1 MAKKQ
6 NYSYK
11 AHRNDVLTTRMIIIF
26 TLLLVSVFVL
36 FKAREWIS
44 VRSWLGPIGDYGYFF
59 TITRLLTGLCLILTA
74 LSAIH
79 FAKLKKAG
87 VDESLKVIP
96 SSMLLSVSATV
107 FAVLLAVSAFSYTGI
122 GMSII
127 FIILVAL
134 LYFISVCFP
143 GSYFNGIDCE
153 VYCAELNMDVLFAMQ
168 LPEATYIPLPKY
180 PSVTRDLAIVCEEA
194 ITVAQVEE
202 VIASAAGK
210 LLRNIRLFDIYRGTG
225 VPEGKKSLAFS
236 LEIRADDRTLTDSD
250 SEALIKAVLIALEE
264 KINAVLR

>member
-143 GSYFNGIDCE
+143 GSYFIMAAFNAFGAFVIYALKLVSPIDSPVLHYSLRTIVVLAAIAFMIVIYKARANGGVICGISILRPDADI
-153 VYCAELNMDVLFAMQ
+153 YPLFLAAVLFVLFVILGMF
-168 LPEATYIPLPKY
+168 EIGSYIVY
-180 PSVTRDLAIVCEEA
+180 D
-194 ITVAQVEE
+194 
-202 VIASAAGK
+202 VI
-210 LLRNIRLFDIYRGTG
+210 
-225 VPEGKKSLAFS
+225 
-236 LEIRADDRTLTDSD
+236 
-250 SEALIKAVLIALEE
+250 IALETIIFALFYAI
-264 KINAVLR
+264 KTLK

>member
-1 MAKKQ
+1 MAK
-6 NYSYK
+6 S
-11 AHRNDVLTTRMIIIF
+11 I
-26 TLLLVSVFVL
+26 LLLQRITEL
-36 FKAREWIS
+36 T
-44 VRSWLGPIGDYGYFF
+44 VR
-59 TITRLLTGLCLILTA
+59 
-74 LSAIH
+74 
-79 FAKLKKAG
+79 
-87 VDESLKVIP
+87 
-96 SSMLLSVSATV
+96 
-107 FAVLLAVSAFSYTGI
+107 YT
-122 GMSII
+122 
-127 FIILVAL
+127 
-134 LYFISVCFP
+134 
-143 GSYFNGIDCE
+143 
-153 VYCAELNMDVLFAMQ
+153 AELNMDVLFAMQ